1 MGVPATSGRGDIRD
15 MLLDAAG
22 LSLDRLPMLHVI
34 FDRLATTCADGMR
47 SLAASQCYY
56 SLSNI
61 ESARV
66 GDVLDMYEGTALA
79 AVFHAPGWDSHVIV
93 GFDRDFIF
101 TMIEVLLG
109 ADGSEPPV
117 EDDRNFSSIE
127 VRLAQSLFEMI
138 GKALQ
143 SSFSMVSTTQFK
155 LERLESRMDFAV
167 IGRRNNLAVVAKFL
181 LQAINRGGEM
191 FVIIPQSALTP
202 MRQTLS
208 RVITGD
214 SSSRDPAWMKQIR
227 SEVHRTE
234 VTLRAVLEERSYPLG
249 EIADFTVGQVLMLQA
264 TPRSRVKLE
273 GSDQPL
279 FWCHLG
285 QAEGT
290 YVLRVD
296 EVVDQ
301 EQEFIDDILPV

>member
-1 MGVPATSGRGDIRD
+1 
-15 MLLDAAG
+15 
-22 LSLDRLPMLHVI
+22 
-34 FDRLATTCADGMR
+34 
-47 SLAASQCYY
+47 
-56 SLSNI
+56 
-61 ESARV
+61 
-66 GDVLDMYEGTALA
+66 
-79 AVFHAPGWDSHVIV
+79 
-93 GFDRDFIF
+93 
-101 TMIEVLLG
+101 
-109 ADGSEPPV
+109 
-117 EDDRNFSSIE
+117 
-127 VRLAQSLFEMI
+127 
-138 GKALQ
+138 
-143 SSFSMVSTTQFK
+143 
-155 LERLESRMDFAV
+155 
-167 IGRRNNLAVVAKFL
+167 
-181 LQAINRGGEM
+181 M

-285 QAEGT
+285 QADGT

-301 EQEFIDDILPV
+301 EKEFIDDILPV